1 MCKCAWSSYDILDL
15 LNEHRKKDG
24 QNPVEYSWMMVQHR
38 SKIRFFKPIRKIG
51 LNYIWDEKTARKI
64 VLKLKGIPYRPNLFS
79 YKEFR
84 AGRCDEK
91 GNPVAA

>member
-24 QNPVEYSWMMVQHR
+24 QNPVDYYWMMGQYR
-38 SKIRFFKPIRKIG
+38 NKIRFFKPIRKVG
-51 LNYIWDEKTARKI
+51 TSYLWDEKTARKI
-64 VLKLKGIPYRPNLFS
+64 VLRLKNIPFRRNLFL
-79 YKEFR
+79 YREYR

-91 GNPVAA
+91 GTPVAA